1 MSTSQLLKAID
12 DGNDVGVR
20 AILKE
25 ASARDV
31 LEAMQAV
38 NRRIPGTD
46 LFPIVVACQR
56 YSEAEEDKKRSY
68 DQICRSM
75 IEAGVC
81 LGQEFARRRN
91 SQGFVSGSGQ
101 TIFIRYRN
109 SLPPAIRQ
117 HIEADYHTSDAY
129 FIQKRCAMA

>member
-1 MSTSQLLKAID
+1 MSPSKLLSAID
-12 DGNDVGVR
+12 AGNAAAVR
-20 AILKE
+20 SILKE

-38 NRRIPGTD
+38 NRRIAGTD

-56 YSEAEEDKKRSY
+56 YSEAEEDKKKSY
-68 DQICRSM
+68 DQICRAM

-91 SQGFVSGSGQ
+91 SHGFVSGSGQ
-101 TIFIRYRN
+101 TIFMRYRN

-117 HIEADYHTSDAY
+117 HIEADYHTSDTY
-129 FIQKRCAMA
+129 FIQRRSAIA